1 MTRKYLAIT
10 ALLLAP
16 VAASAT
22 TWSFNGTGTTVPSG
36 ITSIQAFS
44 INSGNTTFS
53 NATSWTA
60 YSGGI
65 GVKGFSSESTAE
77 PQHATDNNGNLEA
90 ILFRFDESTIL
101 DKLSIGWPS
110 TIAYDSDISV
120 LRYIGTVDS
129 TGALPSTSNISG
141 ESISQLLS
149 RGWEFVGSYNT
160 VKGTEEDINPD
171 HLSSSYWLISAY
183 SSSWGSGK
191 GETTQV
197 DNGNDYFKLLSLT
210 SGAPGTTPG
219 TSVPEPTSLL
229 LLAGGMLGW
238 RLNRKNQALA
248 A

>member
-16 VAASAT
+16 LAASAT

-36 ITSIQAFS
+36 IKSIQAFS

-53 NATSWTA
+53 TATSWTA